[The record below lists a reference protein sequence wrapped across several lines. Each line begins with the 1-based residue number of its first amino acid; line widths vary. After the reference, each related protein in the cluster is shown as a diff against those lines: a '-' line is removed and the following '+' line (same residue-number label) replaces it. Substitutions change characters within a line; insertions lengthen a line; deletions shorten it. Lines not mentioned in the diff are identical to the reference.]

1 MNRAEIERL
10 VTHIYAV
17 RKLND
22 SAKAAGLFA
31 PDAVFE
37 MAGSAGPGRIAARV
51 QGHVD
56 MSDMMGA
63 LVNAWEWLDHE
74 ISDLVIDGNRAA
86 IRYWQRFI
94 PTNQVVATDLFD
106 LVTFNDAGTIVHMVE
121 VRDTARASDLIQTA
135 MARRPANRADG
146 SPIKYL
152 RANRGGKCGPACIFL
167 EYPAI

>member
-22 SAKAAGLFA
+22 AAKAAGLFA

-37 MAGSAGPGRIAARV
+37 LAGSAGPGRIAARV
-51 QGHVD
+51 QGHVG

-74 ISDLVIDGNRAA
+74 VSDLVIDGNRAA
-86 IRYWQRFI
+86 IRYKTRQRFI
-94 PTNQVVATDLFD
+94 PTNQVVVTDLFD
-106 LVTFNDAGTIVHMVE
+106 LVTFNDAGKIVHMVE
-121 VRDTARASDLIQTA
+121 FCDTALASDLIQTA
-135 MARRPANRADG
+135 MAQAT
-146 SPIKYL
+146 
-152 RANRGGKCGPACIFL
+152 GKQG
-167 EYPAI
+167 